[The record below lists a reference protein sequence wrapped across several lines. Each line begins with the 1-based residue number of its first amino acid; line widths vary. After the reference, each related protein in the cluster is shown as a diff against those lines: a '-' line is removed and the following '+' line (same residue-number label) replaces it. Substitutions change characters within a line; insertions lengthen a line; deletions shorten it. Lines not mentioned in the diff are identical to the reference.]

1 VIVVWYCVE
10 LISGAG
16 MLGLAERVLTGAQ
29 TVWPLA
35 VVFTA
40 VLAGLR
46 QYPVPERAAT
56 AERSNR

>member
-1 VIVVWYCVE
+1 VVWYCAE
-10 LISGAG
+10 LLTGAG

-40 VLAGLR
+40 VFASWGQR
-46 QYPVPERAAT
+46 PVPQRAA
-56 AERSNR
+56 APERSNR